1 MLYQNS
7 SVSAHTRK
15 LHALNP
21 GGIIVQKKLVHLG
34 HLLWLPS
41 FHAIFTYPPHW
52 CMHKTFAP
60 YYSWKMLRIQ
70 TPFHQDN
77 LGWNQCGVGF
87 RNCTKPLPVIGW
99 FIGVHNCGSPKS
111 KNWFWYL
118 GEPWISTISKMEK
131 IKLGLWAIIDNQH
144 SFFSPYVST
153 WFSIV
158 KYYGHEKAHINFIF

>member
-1 MLYQNS
+1 MCESRSKNMLYQNS

-87 RNCTKPLPVIGW
+87 RNCTTRLPVIGW
-99 FIGVHNCGSPKS
+99 FIGVHNCGSQKS

-118 GEPWISTISKMEK
+118 GESWISTISKTEK
-131 IKLGLWAIIDNQH
+131 IKLGLWAIPLTINTL
-144 SFFSPYVST
+144 FFLLMFPHG
-153 WFSIV
+153 FQ
-158 KYYGHEKAHINFIF
+158 